1 MNAELEKIE
10 KLKPKWLDDFK
21 AFAMKGNV
29 IDLAV
34 AVVVG
39 GAFNKIVSSLVSDI
53 IMPLVGVLTGGINF
67 SGLSV
72 KVGEAM
78 IKYGA
83 FIQSIIDFLIIA
95 LSIFFAI
102 RLLGKLKG
110 KEEAKAATPEPP
122 APTPENII
130 LLREI
135 RDALT
140 AKNAVVP
147 TPAPG
152 TNGTGSPQP

>member
-1 MNAELEKIE
+1 MNNELE

-53 IMPLVGVLTGGINF
+53 IMPLVGALTGGVNF
-67 SGLSV
+67 SGLSITL
-72 KVGEAM
+72 GEAA
-78 IKYGA
+78 IKYGL
-83 FIQSIIDFLIIA
+83 FIQSVIDFLIIA

-102 RLLGKLKG
+102 RLLGKMKG
-110 KEEAKAATPEPP
+110 REEEKQAAPDVP
-122 APTPENII
+122 APTPENIV

-140 AKNAVVP
+140 EKN
-147 TPAPG
+147 
-152 TNGTGSPQP
+152 GSANQS

>member
-1 MNAELEKIE
+1 MNNELE

-53 IMPLVGVLTGGINF
+53 IMPLAGVLTGGVNF
-67 SGLSV
+67 SGLSITL
-72 KVGEAM
+72 GEAA
-78 IKYGA
+78 IKYGS
-83 FIQSIIDFLIIA
+83 FIQSVIDFLIIA

-102 RLLGKLKG
+102 RILGKLKG
-110 KEEAKAATPEPP
+110 KEEEKKAAPEAP
-122 APTPENII
+122 APPPENIV

-140 AKNAVVP
+140 GKN
-147 TPAPG
+147 
-152 TNGTGSPQP
+152 NSDSRS